1 MDQNIWLDERAMAVL
16 IDARDKLQQ
25 LGAVCEI
32 TPASVPGEGIVAALF
47 ASFMPRAL
55 QASLEAHDMGV
66 AQAASEERAILN
78 ARIEHRVRSRE
89 VEDAASRAPRL
100 P

>member
-1 MDQNIWLDERAMAVL
+1 MTQKIWLDERVMAIL
-16 IDARDKLQQ
+16 MEARGKLQQ

-32 TPASVPGEGIVAALF
+32 TPASVPGEGVVAALF
-47 ASFMPRAL
+47 ASYTPRGL

-66 AQAASEERAILN
+66 AQAALVERATLD
-78 ARIEHRVRSRE
+78 ARIAHRVRSRE
-89 VEDAASRAPRL
+89 IEDSTAQAPVL